1 MRVLFDNLVVPATLT
16 TDEPNESYPVT
27 NLAHPF
33 LRRKYQSVASPAIIT
48 VTFAGDSTV
57 DCLFYGWHNLT
68 SLIMRLYNSGDALLD
83 TITVASPESGVGSEF
98 FTAVPAV
105 AYAEVEIAGTVPYLG
120 GLGIGEYYELPRP
133 IGDFSEGLDD
143 RGVVV
148 ASTSGQAQQL
158 YVEPLKT
165 RNYTLQEMTRATRA
179 EVAALMLTAGI
190 GRPLWLDA
198 FYLDHD
204 YESPMYCR
212 IVREWVTTKNGRR
225 YDARSIEFK
234 EMR

>member
-1 MRVLFDNLVVPATLT
+1 MRVLFDNLVVSATLT
-16 TDEPNESYPVT
+16 TDEPSDNYPVT

-48 VTFAGDSTV
+48 VTFAVDSVV

-68 SLIMRLYNSGDALLD
+68 SLIVRLYDSGDSLLS

-105 AYAEVEIAGTVPYLG
+105 AYAEVEIAGSVPYLG
-120 GLGIGEYYELPRP
+120 GLGIGEFYELPRP

-143 RGVVV
+143 HGVVV
-148 ASTSGQAQQL
+148 ASSSGQAQQL

-165 RNYTLQEMTRATRA
+165 RDYTLVEMTRATRA
-179 EVAALMLTAGI
+179 EVAALMTSAGI

-198 FYLDHD
+198 FRLDHD
-204 YESPMYCR
+204 YEPPMYCR

-225 YDARSIEFK
+225 YNARSIEFK
-234 EMR
+234 ELR

>member
-16 TDEPNESYPVT
+16 TDEPSDNYPVT

-33 LRRKYQSVASPAIIT
+33 LRRKYQSVSSPAIIT
-48 VTFAGDSTV
+48 VTFAADSVV
-57 DCLFYGWHNLT
+57 DCFFYGWHNFT
-68 SLIMRLYNSGDALLD
+68 SLIVRLYDSGDSLLS

-105 AYAEVEIAGTVPYLG
+105 AYAEVEIAGSVPYLG
-120 GLGIGEYYELPRP
+120 GLGIGEFYELPRP

-143 RGVVV
+143 HGVVV
-148 ASTSGQAQQL
+148 ASSSGQAQQL

-165 RNYTLQEMTRATRA
+165 RDYTLVEMTRATRA
-179 EVAALMLTAGI
+179 EVAALMTSAGI

-198 FYLDHD
+198 FRLDHD
-204 YESPMYCR
+204 YEPPMYCR

-225 YDARSIEFK
+225 YNARSIEFK
-234 EMR
+234 ELR